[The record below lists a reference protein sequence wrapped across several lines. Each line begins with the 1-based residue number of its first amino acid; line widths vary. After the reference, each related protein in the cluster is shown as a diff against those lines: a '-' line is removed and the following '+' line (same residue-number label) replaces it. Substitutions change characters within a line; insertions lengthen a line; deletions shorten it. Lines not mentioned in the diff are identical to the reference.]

1 MYARKNITMWPPY
14 LCQDFSKY
22 EIMKK
27 LARTL
32 SLFLIFS
39 ENFYKSKVRNLMTEL
54 CYERWFTTTNY
65 DKVLMKQT
73 KNQITYSFAGQKL
86 TVNSEYIAY

>member
-1 MYARKNITMWPPY
+1 M
-14 LCQDFSKY
+14 
-22 EIMKK
+22 
-27 LARTL
+27 

-39 ENFYKSKVRNLMTEL
+39 ETFYKSKMRNIVTEL
-54 CYERWFTTTNY
+54 CYERWFTATNY

-73 KNQITYSFAGQKL
+73 KNQSTYGFAGQKL